1 MKTLL
6 CGLFISCLALP
17 AIAQAQHP
25 TLTTEDVIKWRLAHP
40 ELAEN
45 YIPRNATEA
54 APPRK
59 SSTDEQFLA
68 DEKHWNHRLT
78 EARARVKEFERRA
91 AQTEIEAT
99 QARNVFMHADASS
112 LNANNARIAELRA
125 LAAGYQAEAR
135 TAQEAVNRLLDEGK
149 QAGYQLNYI
158 SPRTKT
164 GEPNLEYYRTRFL
177 ALQSELQAARAR
189 AEVFQL
195 RTNRLNTSINSTLNW
210 QPGLNYHDRG
220 ILFYPNTG
228 ASDVYYRNRLRNE
241 LGGLSGDL
249 NATLTRISVLT
260 QLIEELQEEGRR
272 AGVPPGVFR

>member
-6 CGLFISCLALP
+6 GGLFISCLALTVV
-17 AIAQAQHP
+17 AQGQHP

-45 YIPRNATEA
+45 YIPKNATEA
-54 APPRK
+54 APSRK
-59 SSTDEQFLA
+59 LSTDEQFLA
-68 DEKHWNHRLT
+68 AEKDWNQRLT
-78 EARARVKEFERRA
+78 EARARVKEFEHRA

-125 LAAGYQAEAR
+125 LASGYQAEAR

-149 QAGYQLNYI
+149 QYGYQLNYI

-164 GEPNLEYYRTRFL
+164 GAPNLEYYRTRYL
-177 ALQSELQAARAR
+177 ALQSELQTARAR
-189 AEVFQL
+189 AEVLQL
-195 RTNRLNTSINSTLNW
+195 RTNRLNTSINSNLNW
-210 QPGLNYHDRG
+210 QLGSNYPDRG

-228 ASDVYYRNRLRNE
+228 ASDVYYLNRLRNE
-241 LGGLSGDL
+241 FGELNGDL
-249 NATLTRISVLT
+249 NSALTRISILS
-260 QLIEELQEEGRR
+260 QLLEELEEEGRR
-272 AGVPPGVFR
+272 AGVPPGIFR